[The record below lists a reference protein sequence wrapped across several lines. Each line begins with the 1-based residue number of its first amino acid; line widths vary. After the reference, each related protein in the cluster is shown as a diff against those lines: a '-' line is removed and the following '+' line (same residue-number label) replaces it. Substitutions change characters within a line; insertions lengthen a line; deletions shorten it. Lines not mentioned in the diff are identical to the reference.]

1 MWLVL
6 LSWST
11 AWVTSKAPH
20 TLLWVIVAWYLIPS
34 MIVQNKSLAIFR
46 KEISCVRTKNIKE
59 LACLI
64 FMLHIWLWVG
74 GLRTWGRYGIL
85 VWNIGGDRRHTPTIV
100 PPTPKYIT
108 QSPPKILL
116 MKYQQN
122 YRKVRGKVFGWKYF
136 TQSSYTDHHS
146 LYPPSTTK
154 YYSSHNEKNIWN
166 IFAKTAFSNPEW

>member
-100 PPTPKYIT
+100 PTTHQIHYPVTTKNTFRKVLNVKIVHMEQDT
-108 QSPPKILL
+108 FCPPKNCSGIYSPWHPVLT
-116 MKYQQN
+116 
-122 YRKVRGKVFGWKYF
+122 VV
-136 TQSSYTDHHS
+136 QSLKLCLS
-146 LYPPSTTK
+146 
-154 YYSSHNEKNIWN
+154 
-166 IFAKTAFSNPEW
+166 AFVIVCL

>member
-1 MWLVL
+1 MCSELTPRAPIPDTRIPQLMQPW
-6 LSWST
+6 

-100 PPTPKYIT
+100 PTTHQIHYPVTTKNTFRKLLNVKIVHREQGT
-108 QSPPKILL
+108 FCPPKNCSGIFSPWHP
-116 MKYQQN
+116 
-122 YRKVRGKVFGWKYF
+122 VFRL
-136 TQSSYTDHHS
+136 SSLS
-146 LYPPSTTK
+146 
-154 YYSSHNEKNIWN
+154 
-166 IFAKTAFSNPEW
+166 AFVVVCL